1 MSIRTLVKSI
11 QDIMRI
17 DLTKFTET
25 GLINYGVRANGIG
38 KRNKRRIGNRPIAKL
53 LNEVMILKNKDW

>member
-17 DLTKFTET
+17 DPTKFTET
-25 GLINYGVRANGIG
+25 EFINYGVRANGIE
-38 KRNKRRIGNRPIAKL
+38 KRNKWRIGNEAL
-53 LNEVMILKNKDW
+53 QNY